1 MPNKW
6 VSKEV
11 RDTCYKNR
19 DTVDALGN
27 PRTICHHIDFNHNN
41 NDPENLIFLSKH
53 EHDYLHGKL
62 SKGRKFSEE
71 HKRKISESGKGRTP
85 WNKGKTDY
93 TVNRVNGIGWHQSDE
108 TKERISKNSKSGTPE
123 VRAKVAKTFA
133 EYRAKRKEFW
143 QKFKLTHPEITW
155 NEFQSLYRTL
165 SEQAIDVTLL
175 QNVSDDN

>member
-1 MPNKW
+1 MW

-19 DTVDALGN
+19 DTFDEEGN
-27 PRTICHHIDFNHNN
+27 TRTICHHIDLNHYN

-53 EHDYLHGKL
+53 EHDSLHGKVH
-62 SKGRKFSEE
+62 KGCKSSEE
-71 HKRKISESGKGRTP
+71 TKRKISEAGKGRTP

-133 EYRAKRKEFW
+133 EYRVKRKEFW
-143 QKFKLTHPEITW
+143 QKYKLTHPDVTW

-165 SEQAIDVTLL
+165 SEQTIDVTLL
-175 QNVSDDN
+175 QKWSDDN

>member
-1 MPNKW
+1 MW

-19 DTVDALGN
+19 DTFDEEGN
-27 PRTICHHIDFNHNN
+27 PRTICHHVDLNHDN

-53 EHDYLHGKL
+53 EHDSLHGKL
-62 SKGRKFSEE
+62 HKGCKRTEE
-71 HKRKISESGKGRTP
+71 TKRKISEAGKGRTP

-133 EYRAKRKEFW
+133 EYKAKRKEFW
-143 QKFKLTHPEITW
+143 QKYKLTHPEITW

-165 SEQAIDVTLL
+165 SKQAIDVALL
-175 QNVSDDN
+175 QNGSNDD

>member
-1 MPNKW
+1 M
-6 VSKEV
+6 
-11 RDTCYKNR
+11 
-19 DTVDALGN
+19 
-27 PRTICHHIDFNHNN
+27 
-41 NDPENLIFLSKH
+41 SKH
-53 EHDYLHGKL
+53 EHDSLHRKL
-62 SKGRKFSEE
+62 RKGRKCSEE
-71 HKRKISESGKGRTP
+71 TKRKISESGKGRTP

-143 QKFKLTHPEITW
+143 LKYKLTHPEITW

-165 SEQAIDVTLL
+165 SEQVID
-175 QNVSDDN
+175 